1 MATTVEQTAG
11 PPSAPPISANDLES
25 RIIDALAQ
33 VRAMTPE
40 ELQDEINGGG
50 GGDCVMDSKEAEVVI
65 SILERHFNRE
75 LAKVEDLEP
84 EQMNTLN
91 ALRNLIDS
99 RLNPNSQ
106 GRH

>member
-1 MATTVEQTAG
+1 MASTVEQTAA
-11 PPSAPPISANDLES
+11 PPSAPPISTNDLGP

-40 ELQDEINGGG
+40 ELRSEINGAG

-91 ALRNLIDS
+91 ALRNLIDT
-99 RLNPNSQ
+99 RLNSNSQ
-106 GRH
+106 GQD

>member
-1 MATTVEQTAG
+1 MASTVEQTAAS
-11 PPSAPPISANDLES
+11 PSAPTISTNDLGP

-33 VRAMTPE
+33 VRAMTPD
-40 ELQDEINGGG
+40 ELHNEINGAG

-91 ALRNLIDS
+91 ALRNLIDA
-99 RLNPNSQ
+99 RLRSTSQ
-106 GRH
+106 GQD

>member
-1 MATTVEQTAG
+1 
-11 PPSAPPISANDLES
+11 
-25 RIIDALAQ
+25 
-33 VRAMTPE
+33 
-40 ELQDEINGGG
+40 
-50 GGDCVMDSKEAEVVI
+50 MDSKEAEVVI